1 MSYFTIDND
10 REQYLNS
17 DEILASYE
25 EESAMLIDT
34 IVEKFV
40 NDELDT
46 MQLIRFLSRKRDVD
60 YFIGRMDGEKYKEDK
75 I

>member
-40 NDELDT
+40 SDELDT

-60 YFIGRMDGEKYKEDK
+60 YFIGRMDGEKYKEEK